1 LGGPTDWVY
10 FDGTVVLKQIIFV
23 RICWD
28 KIMEKR
34 MLEQNIN
41 DERGQGGNPIS
52 YRPEIRIIAE
62 DYEIPQLNRKRRISI
77 LLPKSYGSS
86 EKSYPVLYLHDG
98 QNLFDGGGPFGN
110 WAIDEKLS
118 DLASKGMGDVIV
130 VAIDHA
136 EEERVLEFSPFK
148 ETKWGKGDGKK
159 YLKFLVETLKPHID
173 KNFRTLKEREHTGV
187 GGSSMGGLISI
198 YAGLRYPS
206 VFGKLMIFSPSL
218 WITPKI
224 YFDAIAFHQPY
235 PTDIYLYAGG
245 AESVNMVGN
254 VKRLKQVLEDK
265 NKEGAMVNIELHIDP
280 QGKHEE
286 WFWSQ
291 EFPAAMEF
299 LYYRN

>member
-1 LGGPTDWVY
+1 
-10 FDGTVVLKQIIFV
+10 
-23 RICWD
+23 
-28 KIMEKR
+28 MEKS
-34 MLEQNIN
+34 MLEHNIN
-41 DERGQGGNPIS
+41 EEGSKGESNKS
-52 YRPEIRIIAE
+52 YCPEIRIIAD

-77 LLPKSYGSS
+77 LLPNGYGSS
-86 EKSYPVLYLHDG
+86 SKSYPVLYLHDG

-110 WAIDEKLS
+110 WAVDEKLS
-118 DLASKGMGDVIV
+118 EMARKGMGDIIV

-173 KNFRTLKEREHTGV
+173 KNFRTLKERESTGV

-224 YFDAIAFHQPY
+224 YFDAINFHQPY

-254 VKRLKQVLEDK
+254 VERLKQILEAR
-265 NKEGAMVNIELHIDP
+265 NKEGTKVNIELNIDP
-280 QGKHEE
+280 NGKHEE
-286 WFWSQ
+286 WYWSK
-291 EFPAAMEF
+291 EFPTALEF
-299 LYYRN
+299 LYFRNQI